1 MKLATYLH
9 QERETF
15 GVVTNDGLVDAARLW
30 SGAPASLLE
39 ALQAGPDAMKKIAD
53 QAAKQPHPSVDPDA
67 VKLLAPLPAPPKVLA
82 LAGNYT
88 EHVRE
93 LETSRELPDDPGRQT
108 TPRVFIMPA
117 TAILGP
123 GAEIPWP
130 AYSRDIDYE
139 VELAVVIG
147 ARARHVRPAEAR
159 DYIAGY
165 TIANDVSARTVTYGE
180 GRCERKMDDFFDW
193 LNGKWADGFCP
204 IGPYLVTA
212 DEISD
217 PAGLELELTVNGQ
230 PRQKASTSQMTF
242 DVYELVSFISHLMTL
257 LPGDLIATGTPPGVG
272 AATGR
277 LLQGGDVITCRIEKI
292 GELTNTLAEPPESFY
307 APCRKGVWPVPLK
320 WQDR

>member
-9 QERETF
+9 QGRETF
-15 GVVTNDGLVDAARLW
+15 GVVTDDGLIDATTLW
-30 SGAPASLLE
+30 PGAPVSLLE
-39 ALQAGPDAMKKIAD
+39 ALQAGPETIKKIAD
-53 QAAKQPHPSVDPDA
+53 QAAAPSRTSIDADA

-93 LETSRELPDDPGRQT
+93 LEVARELPDDPGRQT
-108 TPRVFIMPA
+108 TPRVFLMPA
-117 TAILGP
+117 TVIRGP
-123 GAEIPWP
+123 GEEIPWP

-139 VELAVVIG
+139 IELAVVIG
-147 ARARHVRPAEAR
+147 APARRLRPEQAR
-159 DYIAGY
+159 GCIAGY
-165 TIANDVSARTVTYGE
+165 TIANDVSARTVTYTE

-204 IGPYLVTA
+204 TGPYLVTA
-212 DEISD
+212 EEIGD
-217 PAGLELELTVNGQ
+217 PADLELELTVNGR
-230 PRQKASTSQMTF
+230 PRQKANTSQMTF

-277 LLQGGDVITCRIEKI
+277 MLQGGDVITCCIEKI
-292 GELTNTLAEPPESFY
+292 GELTNTLAQPPESFY
-307 APCRKGVWPVPLK
+307 APCRKDV
-320 WQDR
+320 

>member
-9 QERETF
+9 QGRETF
-15 GVVTNDGLVDAARLW
+15 GVVTEGGFIDAAALW
-30 SGAPASLLE
+30 PGAPASLLE
-39 ALQAGPDAMKKIAD
+39 ALQAGPDTMKKIAD
-53 QAAKQPHPSVDPDA
+53 QAAAPGRTSIDPNA

-93 LETSRELPDDPGRQT
+93 LEKSRELPDDSRRQT
-108 TPRVFIMPA
+108 TPRAFLMPA
-117 TAILGP
+117 TVIRGP

-139 VELAVVIG
+139 IELAVVIG
-147 ARARHVRPAEAR
+147 APACRVRPEQAR
-159 DYIAGY
+159 NCIAGY
-165 TIANDVSARTVTYGE
+165 TIANDVSARSVTYSE

-204 IGPYLVTA
+204 TGPYVVTA
-212 DEISD
+212 DEIGD
-217 PAGLELELTVNGQ
+217 PAALELELTVNGR
-230 PRQKASTSQMTF
+230 PRQKANTSQMTF
-242 DVYELVSFISHLMTL
+242 DVYELVSFTSHLMTL

-277 LLQGGDVITCRIEKI
+277 MLQGGDVITCRIENI
-292 GELTNTLAEPPESFY
+292 GELSNTLAHPPESFY
-307 APCRKGVWPVPLK
+307 APCTQGV
-320 WQDR
+320 